1 MLGVLFNSIILGR
14 RQISWSYLN
23 FDLKFDMEEEC
34 KGKKGKILFGRV
46 LKKVTKRVE
55 EDKALTKVIGTQKDH
70 SQPNID
76 NIFTTLETCAN
87 IGEGC
92 TCLVQ
97 W

>member
-1 MLGVLFNSIILGR
+1 M
-14 RQISWSYLN
+14 Q
-23 FDLKFDMEEEC
+23 EEC

-55 EDKALTKVIGTQKDH
+55 EDKANP